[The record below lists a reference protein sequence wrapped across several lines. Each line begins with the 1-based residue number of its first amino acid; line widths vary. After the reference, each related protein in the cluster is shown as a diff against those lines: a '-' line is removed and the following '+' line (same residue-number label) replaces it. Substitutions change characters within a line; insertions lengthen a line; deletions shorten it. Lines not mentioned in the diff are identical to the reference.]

1 MKHELALLLSTIGR
15 VLSDCGASFQLFP
28 SPLSFTYFSPFSI
41 QVFPDSLPHLVA
53 FDIPSELFYEDREV
67 DEVDEVETFLR
78 DVHAGKVPE
87 QHSDRGINGTLSRF
101 LGRIKISSPITLVFV
116 GVSEL

>member
-1 MKHELALLLSTIGR
+1 MRCFISIIPFAAFI
-15 VLSDCGASFQLFP
+15 
-28 SPLSFTYFSPFSI
+28 YIFSPFSI

-53 FDIPSELFYEDREV
+53 FDMPSELFYEDREV